1 MVKTA
6 QHFDPEELVSQQL
19 TFHRDTVR
27 FILESAL
34 TDQDTFISLASKNK
48 TIVDDFS
55 FTDLLKWLNKASKEI
70 YDKTGRYLWTH
81 QQAKNKFYITMPH
94 RGRPKKLDLKKINFY
109 RLQDLQDA
117 LQLVAEVERRSPD
130 LQDKLVVRLTSSPK
144 QPKSKPSRLKKTLE
158 INGTSAVEFD
168 FRRHHNLNEPLVDM
182 SVKVNNPIGR
192 LWRAIKRL
200 WKNQKTTVALRLTIP
215 LLVLPIFLYFGYR
228 LWQGRGVNQPVS
240 KLGIIHQTKLNHQD
254 QDIFILPT
262 ADVYILKY
270 GPDFKKSKR
279 ILEQPVI
286 VIGTLNSFTNTLT
299 IADLIPYDPQL
310 RLPINSDSTPTAP
323 AAIRQLWD
331 NSWNFFQYFK

>member
-6 QHFDPEELVSQQL
+6 QHFDPEELISKQL
-19 TFHRDTVR
+19 IFRRDAVR

-34 TDQDTFISLASKNK
+34 TDQDTFISLAAKNK
-48 TIVDDFS
+48 TLVDDFS
-55 FTDLLKWLNKASKEI
+55 FVDFLKWLNKASKEL

-81 QQAKNKFYITMPH
+81 KQAKNRFYIAMPH
-94 RGRPKKLDLKKINFY
+94 RGRPKKLDLKRINFY

-130 LQDKLVVRLTSSPK
+130 LQDQFTVRLTTAPQKPTSKSPHI
-144 QPKSKPSRLKKTLE
+144 KKTLE

-168 FRRHHNLNEPLVDM
+168 FRRHHNLNEPIVDM

-192 LWRAIKRL
+192 LWRAIKKL
-200 WKNQKTTVALRLTIP
+200 WKNQKTTIALRFTIP

-240 KLGIIHQTKLNHQD
+240 KLGIIHQTKINHQT
-254 QDIFILPT
+254 QDVFILPN
-262 ADVYILKY
+262 ADIYILNY
-270 GPDFKKSKR
+270 GPDFKKTKR
-279 ILEQPVI
+279 VTEEPVI

-299 IADLIPYDPQL
+299 IADLIPYDPNL
-310 RLPINSDSTPTAP
+310 RFPAGTTTKTSTPAV
-323 AAIRQLWD
+323 IRQLWD